1 MPSSTHTAACCKR
14 LCAQL
19 QVVWS
24 QHTASTSVRS
34 NTLTSEG
41 STSRLSETVHLLG
54 PIGARVSRSLIML
67 HDTLM
72 RGLAVLLL
80 VLLLQ
85 EVVVKL
91 QAVHELHRLVVL
103 RRGLLLLFL
112 CLLDALC
119 AC

>member
-1 MPSSTHTAACCKR
+1 
-14 LCAQL
+14 
-19 QVVWS
+19 
-24 QHTASTSVRS
+24 
-34 NTLTSEG
+34 
-41 STSRLSETVHLLG
+41 
-54 PIGARVSRSLIML
+54 ML